1 MAFTDRSLPARE
13 AILGAARARFAT
25 DGYDRA
31 TVRAIAADARVDPSM
46 VMRYFGSKRQL
57 FALTAEY
64 DLQLPDLT
72 AARRE
77 QVGHVLATHLLDRWE
92 DDDALQI
99 LLRTA
104 TTDDDA
110 ADRMRAIFAGQ
121 LAPQIAMLIGDPTT
135 AATRAGL
142 VATQAL
148 GVALC
153 RYVLRLPPV
162 VAMTPA
168 EITTWIAP
176 TLQRY
181 LTEPPDRLDRRRA
194 TSPRLTAGHPGGG
207 RVDAGP

>member
-13 AILGAARARFAT
+13 AILGAARARFAA

-31 TVRAIAADARVDPSM
+31 TVRAIAADAGIDPSM

-57 FALTAEY
+57 FTLAAEF
-64 DLQLPDLT
+64 DLRLPDLV
-72 AARRE
+72 AAPRD
-77 QVGHVLATHLLDRWE
+77 QVGRVLAGHLLDRWE
-92 DDDALQI
+92 GDEGLQI

-110 ADRMRAIFAGQ
+110 AERMRAIFAGQ
-121 LAPQIAMLIGDPTT
+121 VAPQIAELTGDEAT

-142 VATQAL
+142 VASQAL
-148 GVALC
+148 GMVLC

-168 EITTWIAP
+168 EVVTWLAP

-181 LTEPPDRLDRRRA
+181 LADTP
-194 TSPRLTAGHPGGG
+194 
-207 RVDAGP
+207 

>member
-13 AILGAARARFAT
+13 AILSAARARFAA

-31 TVRAIAADARVDPSM
+31 TVRAIAADAGIDPSM
-46 VMRYFGSKRQL
+46 VMRYFGSKKQL
-57 FALTAEY
+57 FALTAEF
-64 DLQLPDLT
+64 DLRLPDL
-72 AARRE
+72 AAAPRDQAGR
-77 QVGHVLATHLLDRWE
+77 VLAAHLLDRWE
-92 DDDALQI
+92 ADNGLQI

-110 ADRMRAIFAGQ
+110 AERMRAIFAGQ
-121 LAPQIAMLIGDPTT
+121 LAPQIATLTGDPAT

-148 GVALC
+148 GTALC

-162 VAMTPA
+162 VAMTPT
-168 EITTWIAP
+168 EVVTWIAP

-181 LTEPPDRLDRRRA
+181 LVGTP
-194 TSPRLTAGHPGGG
+194 
-207 RVDAGP
+207 

>member
-1 MAFTDRSLPARE
+1 MWGMAFTDRSLPARE

-31 TVRAIAADARVDPSM
+31 TVRSIAADAGVDPSM

-57 FALTAEY
+57 FAHTAEF
-64 DLQLPDLT
+64 DLRLPDLT
-72 AARRE
+72 AAPRE
-77 QVGHVLATHLLDRWE
+77 QLGHTLATHLLDRWE
-92 DDDALQI
+92 GDDGLQI

-110 ADRMRAIFAGQ
+110 AERMRAIFARQ
-121 LAPQIAMLIGDPTT
+121 LAPQIAVLTGDPAT

-162 VAMTPA
+162 VALTPA
-168 EITTWIAP
+168 ELVTWFAP

-181 LTEPPDRLDRRRA
+181 IVGQP
-194 TSPRLTAGHPGGG
+194 
-207 RVDAGP
+207 

>member
-13 AILGAARARFAT
+13 AILSAARSRFAT

-31 TVRAIAADARVDPSM
+31 TVRAIAADAHVDPSM
-46 VMRYFGSKRQL
+46 VMRYFGNKRQL
-57 FALTAEY
+57 FALTADF
-64 DLQLPDLT
+64 DLRLPDLT
-72 AARRE
+72 AVPCDEA
-77 QVGHVLATHLLDRWE
+77 GHALATHLISRWE
-92 DDDALQI
+92 DDEGLQI

-121 LAPQIAMLIGDPTT
+121 LAPQIATITGDATT

-148 GVALC
+148 GLVLC

-162 VAMTPA
+162 VEMSRA
-168 EITTWIAP
+168 EIVRWIAP
-176 TLQRY
+176 ALQRF
-181 LTEPPDRLDRRRA
+181 LA
-194 TSPRLTAGHPGGG
+194 GSP
-207 RVDAGP
+207 

>member
-13 AILGAARARFAT
+13 AILGAARTRFAT

-57 FALTAEY
+57 FALTAEF
-64 DLQLPDLT
+64 DLRLPDLT
-72 AARRE
+72 ATPRE
-77 QVGHVLATHLLDRWE
+77 QVGHVLAAHLLDRWE
-92 DDDALQI
+92 DHALQI

-110 ADRMRAIFAGQ
+110 AERMRAIFAGQ
-121 LAPQIAMLIGDPTT
+121 LGPQIAAITGDPAT

-162 VAMTPA
+162 VALTPA
-168 EITTWIAP
+168 ELVAWFAP
-176 TLQRY
+176 ALQRY
-181 LTEPPDRLDRRRA
+181 IVGRPPD
-194 TSPRLTAGHPGGG
+194 GG
-207 RVDAGP
+207 RVDGGP

>member
-13 AILGAARARFAT
+13 AILGAARARFAA

-31 TVRAIAADARVDPSM
+31 TVRAIAADAGIDPSM

-57 FALTAEY
+57 
-64 DLQLPDLT
+64 
-72 AARRE
+72 
-77 QVGHVLATHLLDRWE
+77 LDRWE
-92 DDDALQI
+92 ADDGLQI

-110 ADRMRAIFAGQ
+110 AERMRAIFAGQ
-121 LAPQIAMLIGDPTT
+121 LAPQIAALTDDPAT

-148 GVALC
+148 GTALC

-162 VAMTPA
+162 VAMSPP
-168 EITTWIAP
+168 ELVTWLAP

-181 LTEPPDRLDRRRA
+181 LVG
-194 TSPRLTAGHPGGG
+194 SP
-207 RVDAGP
+207 

>member
-13 AILGAARARFAT
+13 AILGAARARFAA

-31 TVRAIAADARVDPSM
+31 TVRAIAADAGIDPSM

-57 FALTAEY
+57 FALTAEF
-64 DLQLPDLT
+64 DLRLPDLL
-72 AARRE
+72 AAPRE
-77 QVGHVLATHLLDRWE
+77 QIGRVLAAHLLDRWE
-92 DDDALQI
+92 ADDGLQI

-110 ADRMRAIFAGQ
+110 AERMRAIFAGQ
-121 LAPQIAMLIGDPTT
+121 LAPQIAALTDDPAT

-148 GVALC
+148 GTALC

-162 VAMTPA
+162 VAMTPP
-168 EITTWIAP
+168 ELVTWLAP
-176 TLQRY
+176 TFQRY
-181 LTEPPDRLDRRRA
+181 LVGPP
-194 TSPRLTAGHPGGG
+194 
-207 RVDAGP
+207 

>member
-13 AILGAARARFAT
+13 AILGAARARFAD

-31 TVRAIAADARVDPSM
+31 TVRSIAADAGVDPSM
-46 VMRYFGSKRQL
+46 VMRYFGNKRQL
-57 FALTAEY
+57 FALAAEF
-64 DLQLPDLT
+64 DLRLPDLT
-72 AARRE
+72 AVPRA
-77 QVGHVLATHLLDRWE
+77 QVGHVLAAHLLDRW
-92 DDDALQI
+92 DGDHALQI

-104 TTDDDA
+104 TTDVDA

-121 LAPQIAMLIGDPTT
+121 LAPQVAELAGDPVT
-135 AATRAGL
+135 AATRAGM

-168 EITTWIAP
+168 EVVTWISP

-181 LTEPPDRLDRRRA
+181 LVGTP
-194 TSPRLTAGHPGGG
+194 
-207 RVDAGP
+207 

>member
-1 MAFTDRSLPARE
+1 MAFTDRSRPARE
-13 AILGAARARFAT
+13 AILGAARSRFAT

-31 TVRAIAADARVDPSM
+31 TVRAIAADAGVDPSM

-57 FALTAEY
+57 FALTADF
-64 DLQLPDLT
+64 DLRLPDLT
-72 AARRE
+72 AAPRE
-77 QVGHVLATHLLDRWE
+77 QLGHVLATHLLNRWE
-92 DDDALQI
+92 GDNALQI

-110 ADRMRAIFAGQ
+110 ADRMRAIFAAQ
-121 LAPQIAMLIGDPTT
+121 LAPQIATLTGDPVS

-148 GVALC
+148 GTALC

-181 LTEPPDRLDRRRA
+181 LIGTP
-194 TSPRLTAGHPGGG
+194 
-207 RVDAGP
+207 

>member
-31 TVRAIAADARVDPSM
+31 TVRAIAADAGVDPSM
-46 VMRYFGSKRQL
+46 VVRYFGSKRQL
-57 FALTAEY
+57 FARTAEF
-64 DLQLPDLT
+64 DLRLPDLT
-72 AARRE
+72 ATPRE
-77 QVGHVLATHLLDRWE
+77 RAGHVLASHLLDRWE
-92 DDDALQI
+92 GDDGLQI

-104 TTDDDA
+104 TTDDDTA
-110 ADRMRAIFAGQ
+110 ERMRSIFAEQ
-121 LAPQIAMLIGDPTT
+121 LAPRIGALTGDPAA

-162 VAMTPA
+162 VAMEPA
-168 EITTWIAP
+168 ELTAWLAP

-181 LTEPPDRLDRRRA
+181 LLDRPDPRRTQGA
-194 TSPRLTAGHPGGG
+194 
-207 RVDAGP
+207 

>member
-31 TVRAIAADARVDPSM
+31 TVRAIAADAGVDPSM

-57 FALTAEY
+57 FALTAEF
-64 DLQLPDLT
+64 DLRLPDLT
-72 AARRE
+72 ATPRE
-77 QVGHVLATHLLDRWE
+77 QVGHVLAAHLLDRWE
-92 DDDALQI
+92 ADDGLQI

-110 ADRMRAIFAGQ
+110 AQRMQAIFAGQ
-121 LAPQIAMLIGDPTT
+121 LAPQIATLTGDPAT

-142 VATQAL
+142 AATQAL

-168 EITTWIAP
+168 EIVTWIAP

-181 LTEPPDRLDRRRA
+181 LTETP
-194 TSPRLTAGHPGGG
+194 
-207 RVDAGP
+207 

>member
-13 AILGAARARFAT
+13 AILRAARVRFAD

-31 TVRAIAADARVDPSM
+31 TVRSIAADAGVDPSM
-46 VMRYFGSKRQL
+46 VMRYFGNKRQL
-57 FALTAEY
+57 FALTAEF
-64 DLQLPDLT
+64 DLRLPDL
-72 AARRE
+72 AAAPRA
-77 QVGHVLATHLLDRWE
+77 QVGQVLAAHLLDRW
-92 DDDALQI
+92 DDDHALQI

-104 TTDDDA
+104 TTDVDA

-121 LAPQIAMLIGDPTT
+121 LAPQIAALTGDPAT
-135 AATRAGL
+135 AATRAGM

-168 EITTWIAP
+168 EVVTWIAP

-181 LTEPPDRLDRRRA
+181 LVSTP
-194 TSPRLTAGHPGGG
+194 
-207 RVDAGP
+207 

>member
-13 AILGAARARFAT
+13 AILGAARARFAA

-31 TVRAIAADARVDPSM
+31 TVRAIAADAGIDPSM
-46 VMRYFGSKRQL
+46 VMRYFGSKKQL
-57 FALTAEY
+57 FALTAEF
-64 DLQLPDLT
+64 DLRLPDL
-72 AARRE
+72 AAAPRD
-77 QVGHVLATHLLDRWE
+77 QVGRVLAAHLLDRWE
-92 DDDALQI
+92 ADDGLQI

-110 ADRMRAIFAGQ
+110 AERMRAIFASQ
-121 LAPQIAMLIGDPTT
+121 LAPQIAALTGEPAT

-148 GVALC
+148 GTALC

-162 VAMTPA
+162 VAMTRA
-168 EITTWIAP
+168 EIVTWIAP

-181 LTEPPDRLDRRRA
+181 LVDPP
-194 TSPRLTAGHPGGG
+194 
-207 RVDAGP
+207 

>member
-13 AILGAARARFAT
+13 AILGAARARFAA

-57 FALTAEY
+57 FAQTAEF
-64 DLQLPDLT
+64 DLRLPDLT
-72 AARRE
+72 ATPRE
-77 QVGHVLATHLLDRWE
+77 QAGHALATHLLDRWE
-92 DDDALQI
+92 ADDGLQI

-110 ADRMRAIFAGQ
+110 AQRMRAIFAGQ
-121 LAPQIAMLIGDPTT
+121 LAPQIAALTGDPAT

-153 RYVLRLPPV
+153 RYVLLLPPV
-162 VAMTPA
+162 VAMPPA
-168 EITTWIAP
+168 ELVAWLAP

-181 LTEPPDRLDRRRA
+181 L
-194 TSPRLTAGHPGGG
+194 AGTL
-207 RVDAGP
+207 

>member
-31 TVRAIAADARVDPSM
+31 TVRAIAADAGVDPSM

-57 FALTAEY
+57 FAQTAEF
-64 DLQLPDLT
+64 DLRLPDLT
-72 AARRE
+72 ATPRE
-77 QVGHVLATHLLDRWE
+77 QVGHALATHLLDRWE
-92 DDDALQI
+92 SDDGLQI

-110 ADRMRAIFAGQ
+110 AQRMRAIFAGQ
-121 LAPQIAMLIGDPTT
+121 LAPQIATLTGDPAT

-148 GVALC
+148 GTALC

-162 VAMTPA
+162 VAMSRA
-168 EITTWIAP
+168 EIVTWIAP

-181 LTEPPDRLDRRRA
+181 LTGTP
-194 TSPRLTAGHPGGG
+194 
-207 RVDAGP
+207 